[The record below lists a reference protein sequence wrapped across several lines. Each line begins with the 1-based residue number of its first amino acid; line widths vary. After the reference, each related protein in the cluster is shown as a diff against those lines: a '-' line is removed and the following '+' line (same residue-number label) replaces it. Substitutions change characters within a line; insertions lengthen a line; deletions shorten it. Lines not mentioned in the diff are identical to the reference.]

1 MSTTNVIPYKRT
13 STFGASCE
21 YVPEAGGPT
30 NLDGITITS
39 DIRDASGKLYT
50 CTVVVT
56 SSTTFTVSLSDT
68 SKWAIG
74 SAYWDIR
81 FSQNGVIFFTD
92 TVVLSV
98 CNNVTTE

>member
-13 STFGASCE
+13 STFGASCQ
-21 YVPEAGGPT
+21 YVPEAGGPV
-30 NLDGITITS
+30 NLDGITVTS
-39 DIRDASGKLYT
+39 DIRDASARLYT
-50 CTVVVT
+50 CTVVKT

-68 SKWAIG
+68 SKWALG

-81 FSQNGVIFFTD
+81 FTQNGVIFFTD

-98 CNNVTTE
+98 SNNVTTE